1 MSVRLDGT
9 AIRLEGACRV
19 EDAEPLL
26 LLLQEEAGR
35 VVDLSGAGALHAAV
49 VQVLLAL
56 RPPLA
61 GPPADPF
68 TARWLAPLLAGP
80 PPG

>member
-1 MSVRLDGT
+1 MSVRLDGS
-9 AIRLEGACRV
+9 IIHLEGECRV

-26 LLLQEEAGR
+26 SLLQEEAGR
-35 VVDLSGAGALHAAV
+35 VVDLSAASRLHAAV
-49 VQVLLAL
+49 AQVLLAL

-61 GPPADPF
+61 GPAGDPF
-68 TARWLAPLLAGP
+68 AARWLVPLLAQA